1 MQACRQATN
10 KGMLHG
16 TNKSKNIT
24 MKKLLSFIFAAM
36 CAFTANAANPYDN
49 PDTLVVARDGT
60 GQFRTI
66 NEAVEVCRAFMEYHK
81 VIYVKK
87 GVYKE
92 KVIVPSW
99 LTNIEVCGENAE
111 NTIITYDD
119 HANIRFKETGQPM
132 GTFRT
137 YTVKVQGNYITFKN
151 ITIENNAAR
160 LGQAVA
166 LHTEGDHLVF
176 INCRLLGNQDTVY
189 TGVANT
195 RIYFKNCYI
204 EGTTDFIFGPSTA
217 WFEGCIIHS
226 KQDSY
231 VTAASTPADVTYG
244 YVFNNC
250 KLTAAEG
257 VTKVYLGRPWRPYAY
272 TLFMNC
278 ELGSHIVPCGW
289 HNWGKASNEETARYA
304 EYNNSGAGASTKD
317 RASWSK
323 QLTKKEA
330 AKVTLENVFKIDNS
344 WIPEI

>member
-1 MQACRQATN
+1 MR
-10 KGMLHG
+10 HG

-49 PDTLVVARDGT
+49 PDTLIVARDGT

-92 KVIVPSW
+92 KVIIPSW

-119 HANIRFKETGQPM
+119 HANIRFEETGLPM

-176 INCRLLGNQDTVY
+176 INCRLLGNQDTIY

-217 WFEGCIIHS
+217 WFESCTIHS

-278 ELGSHIVPCGW
+278 ELGNHIVPAGW

-304 EYNNSGAGASTKD
+304 EYNNSGAGASTKG
-317 RASWSK
+317 RAPWSK

-330 AKVTLENVFKIDNS
+330 AKVTLENVFKIDNN